1 MEVMHYISAAKAE
14 QRKLFAWLVDPEK
27 AESSGQWL
35 VGSGQWSVVSGQR
48 ADSEAVELPNMLIF
62 VGGSSGGE
70 QTEKVVKQLKA
81 QYDVPVVLFPGNVRQ
96 VTSEADALLF
106 LSLLSGRNAEMLVG
120 QQVRAAEA
128 VRQAGIE
135 TIPMGYILVN
145 GGIESAVARVSG
157 TQPIAQEAVDEIV
170 QTAMAAEMMGKQLV
184 YLEAG
189 SGALE
194 PVRAEVIRAVRAAI
208 SCPLIVG
215 GGIRSTETMQRA
227 FNAGAD
233 IVVVGNWLEEHPEAL
248 EEFKTLSNSPLKG
261 ENKTPSISPLKGENK
276 TPSIS
281 PLKGE
286 NQKSPFKGDLEG
298 QDDARYMGMALRE
311 AEKAFE
317 AGEVPVGCVVVS
329 QGQVIGRGHN
339 LTETLQDV
347 TAHAEMQALTA
358 AAQTVGGKYLQDAT
372 LYVTVEPCVMCAGAI
387 GWAQVKRVVYGCAD
401 EKRGFTR
408 FAPKALHA
416 KATVVSGVCEEECRT
431 LMQAF
436 FRKKRG

>member
-135 TIPMGYILVN
+135 TIPMGYILVD
-145 GGIESAVARVSG
+145 GGRESAVARVSG

-170 QTAMAAEMMGKQLV
+170 QTAMAAEMMGKQVV

-194 PVRAEVIRAVRAAI
+194 PVRSEVIRAVRAAI

-215 GGIRSTETMQRA
+215 GGIRSTEAMQRA
-227 FNAGAD
+227 YDAGAD

-248 EEFKTLSNSPLKG
+248 EEF
-261 ENKTPSISPLKGENK
+261 K

-416 KATVVSGVCEEECRT
+416 KATVVSGVREEECRA

>member
-1 MEVMHYISAAKAE
+1 MEVMRYTSAAKAE
-14 QRKLFAWLVDPEK
+14 GRKLFAWLVDPEK
-27 AESSGQWL
+27 AEAGPTPSLPTKGGGIIMRHRDGTSITDRDTVGASS
-35 VGSGQWSVVSGQR
+35 V
-48 ADSEAVELPNMLIF
+48 NMLIF

-70 QTEKVVKQLKA
+70 QTEKVVRQLKA
-81 QYDVPVVLFPGNVRQ
+81 QYNVPVVLFPGNVRQ

-135 TIPMGYILVN
+135 TIPMGYILVD
-145 GGIESAVARVSG
+145 GGRESAVARVSG

-170 QTAMAAEMMGKQLV
+170 QTAMAAEMMGKQVV

-194 PVRAEVIRAVRAAI
+194 PVRSEVIRAVRAAI

-215 GGIRSTETMQRA
+215 GGIRSTEAMQRA
-227 FNAGAD
+227 YDAGAD

-248 EEFKTLSNSPLKG
+248 EEFKTLSN
-261 ENKTPSISPLKGENK
+261 
-276 TPSIS
+276 S

-329 QGQVIGRGHN
+329 QGQVVGRGHN
-339 LTETLQDV
+339 LTEGLQDV

-408 FAPKALHA
+408 LAPKALHA
-416 KATVVSGVCEEECRT
+416 KATVVSGVREEECRG

-436 FRKKRG
+436 FLRRR